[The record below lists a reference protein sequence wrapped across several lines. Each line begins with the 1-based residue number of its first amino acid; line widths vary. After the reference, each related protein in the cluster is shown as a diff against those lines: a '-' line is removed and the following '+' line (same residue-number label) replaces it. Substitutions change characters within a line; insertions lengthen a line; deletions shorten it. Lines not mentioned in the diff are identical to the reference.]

1 MLRLYFFTTLSACF
15 AALVGLVYWA
25 LLTLLYYATGW
36 QELAGSTSVQVAAM
50 VLITFTAHLFFMRR
64 LYRSLR
70 GQCMSALQAFTYK
83 RPLLGLL
90 AFMGLSLWAVRAAR
104 AAKK

>member
-36 QELAGSTSVQVAAM
+36 QELAETTNLQVAAM

-83 RPLLGLL
+83 RPLIGLL
-90 AFMGLSLWAVRAAR
+90 ALAGVALWTARRTRAAR
-104 AAKK
+104 K